1 MFVGPVLFLCK
12 LSVVVFSCHVVV
24 CLSELNHVVLKPNF
38 TDLGHAVINK
48 WFWLLMPSV
57 WCFSDR
63 NGLISH
69 LLIII
74 FSRYKCSVALSC
86 RSELLLCD
94 FQDQVS
100 STQRASS
107 PVWHNYLLLWT
118 HLLSCSNPF
127 PLIWTMFDTHH
138 VPHTQRRRSSRVQDQ
153 IKEKRHTTGTWPSDH
168 RRHAK
173 GRGHKYKAVRSPW
186 WGCTLFVSLHSS
198 HRAKHLLL
206 WR

>member
-1 MFVGPVLFLCK
+1 MSTFVGPVLFLCK
-12 LSVVVFSCHVVV
+12 LSVVVFSCHVVL
-24 CLSELNHVVLKPNF
+24 CLSELNHVVLKTNF

-74 FSRYKCSVALSC
+74 FSRYNCSVALSC
-86 RSELLLCD
+86 RSELPLCD

-138 VPHTQRRRSSRVQDQ
+138 VPHTQRRRPYVLQWMWKCGLISPGWELFYLLCCVIVVISVSIMHD
-153 IKEKRHTTGTWPSDH
+153 KKTG
-168 RRHAK
+168 
-173 GRGHKYKAVRSPW
+173 
-186 WGCTLFVSLHSS
+186 FF
-198 HRAKHLLL
+198 
-206 WR
+206 